1 MEGDTSMGTQAS
13 HEPTTAATKNRRKGW
28 VVVGVT
34 AVITAL
40 VVLIG
45 GALTSGVLA
54 TSGRS
59 GLFNREPG
67 ERPSFQIVPAAD
79 LPTTQPN
86 VRGVV
91 TQRTDKT
98 ISMVER
104 GGFGPNESQGT
115 NAPQIEVAVANDTVF
130 YHDITRVNLNEGAP
144 SGAIQ
149 QKLEAGSLD
158 GINPN
163 SRITVWGDPNSTPLA
178 AKIVVYSDPVAFRQ
192 P

>member
-1 MEGDTSMGTQAS
+1 MGTQTS
-13 HEPTTAATKNRRKGW
+13 NEPTTTATKNRRKGW
-28 VVVGVT
+28 AVVGVT

-45 GALTSGVLA
+45 GALASGALA
-54 TSGRS
+54 TSGRG
-59 GLFNREPG
+59 GLFDREPG
-67 ERPSFQIVPAAD
+67 ERPSFQVVSAAE

-91 TQRTDKT
+91 TQRAAST
-98 ISMVER
+98 ISIAER
-104 GGFGPNESQGT
+104 GGFGPDAAQST
-115 NAPQIEVAVANDTVF
+115 NAPQIEVAVANDTAF

-149 QKLEAGSLD
+149 QKLEAGMLD

-178 AKIVVYSDPVAFRQ
+178 AKIVVYSDPVEFRQ

>member
-1 MEGDTSMGTQAS
+1 MGTS
-13 HEPTTAATKNRRKGW
+13 TSNEPTTAATKNRRKGW

-45 GALTSGVLA
+45 GALASSVLA
-54 TSGRS
+54 TSGRG
-59 GLFNREPG
+59 GLFDREPG
-67 ERPSFQIVPAAD
+67 ERPSFQIVPAAE

-91 TQRTDKT
+91 TQRAAGT
-98 ISMVER
+98 IAIAER
-104 GGFGPNESQGT
+104 GGFGPNEAQST
-115 NAPQIEVAVANDTVF
+115 NAPQIEVAVANDTLF

-163 SRITVWGDPNSTPLA
+163 SRITVWGDPNGQQLA
-178 AKIVVYSDPVAFRQ
+178 AKIVVYSDPIEFRQ